1 MICLNE
7 RLKELRAQIGMNQQN
22 FAKALGIGQSTLAMM
37 EVGKREISERHVKTI
52 CAIFNVS
59 EDWLKYGVGK
69 MFVNDTEEILRQLSV
84 EYNLSDDER
93 DMIQKFLSLNP
104 EQRKIISNYTHFIS
118 TQVDSDQESNT
129 K

>member
-1 MICLNE
+1 MNE

-118 TQVDSDQESNT
+118 TQVENNQENNL